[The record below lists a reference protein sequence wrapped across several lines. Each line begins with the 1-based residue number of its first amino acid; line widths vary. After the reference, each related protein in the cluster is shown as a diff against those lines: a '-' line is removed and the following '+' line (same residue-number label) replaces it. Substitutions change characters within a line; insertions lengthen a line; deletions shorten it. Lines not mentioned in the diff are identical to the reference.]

1 MHGDSLVWSMH
12 CGMKFIPQKNAA
24 QVTNLMTFPH
34 DPRLLKVGLRLDGQL
49 VTRELRAPSA
59 GAQQAPPEQPLW
71 EIEPLSPYPCR
82 WSLTR
87 VLKSTAGSIRHIA
100 IVIRSRAAESKA
112 YICHQNC
119 IA

>member
-12 CGMKFIPQKNAA
+12 CGMKFIPQTNAA

-59 GAQQAPPEQPLW
+59 DDARLW
-71 EIEPLSPYPCR
+71 ATALLACVARARNKRRRSNLYGKS
-82 WSLTR
+82 SL
-87 VLKSTAGSIRHIA
+87 
-100 IVIRSRAAESKA
+100 
-112 YICHQNC
+112 
-119 IA
+119 